1 MQASRISRHGAI
13 QIILAGLLTQCGT
26 VPSKQGR
33 LTETPASPI
42 SKLSEVRHLV
52 RSTAVA
58 AVKKPVTTV
67 RVGTIMLWQRAYV
80 FARSLLPAPHWTD
93 SASHG
98 IRPGSEEFEAL
109 LDRKGFRP
117 RTCGKLDLCIDG
129 PGYFPPFLEAV
140 KSAREKVDVQTYI
153 FDNDDQAVEVA
164 DVLRAKSTEVP
175 VRVFFDALG
184 SSFAG
189 TIPPKTPP
197 PPGYRR
203 PKNMKSYLEEG
214 SRVKVRGTINPL
226 FYSDHTK
233 LQLID
238 GKVAFLG
245 GMNMGREYR
254 SEWHDLMV
262 RLEGPVV
269 QKLQRIFDRTWKE
282 APWWHDW
289 NVPGWFAR
297 DRDRHGSL
305 RGAPECPP
313 GLQPMRLL
321 RTDSL
326 HDDRDILRATILA
339 IRGAA
344 RRVWIETPYYA
355 ADDITAELRA
365 AVRRGV
371 DVRVIIPG
379 ESDSNIMTATNEV
392 TAAELLRIGAKVFKY
407 QGVTHLKAMIC
418 DDWALLGSGNCDTLS
433 LRINRELDVAVNDRE
448 TVQRI
453 ADAVFRQDF
462 LKSREV
468 SYDMLDEGFGLAKFL
483 GDQL

>member
-1 MQASRISRHGAI
+1 MAWTVVC
-13 QIILAGLLTQCGT
+13 QIVLAGLLAQCGT

-42 SKLSEVRHLV
+42 SRILEVRHLV

-58 AVKKPVTTV
+58 AVKKPVTTA
-67 RVGTIMLWQRAYV
+67 RVGTLMLFQRAFV
-80 FARSLLPAPHWTD
+80 FGRGLLPAPRWVGGVP
-93 SASHG
+93 HG
-98 IRPGSEEFEAL
+98 IPPGSEEFEAL
-109 LDRKGFRP
+109 LDRKGFRQ

-129 PGYFPPFLEAV
+129 PGYFPPFFEAV
-140 KSAREKVDVQTYI
+140 KSATEQVDVQTYI

-164 DVLRAKSTEVP
+164 DVLRAKSAEVP
-175 VRVFFDALG
+175 VRVFYDALG
-184 SSFAG
+184 SSFSG

-197 PPGYRR
+197 PSGFRQPA
-203 PKNMKSYLEEG
+203 NMKSYLEEG
-214 SRVKVRGTINPL
+214 SHVKVRRTINPL
-226 FYSDHTK
+226 FFSDHTK

-238 GKVAFLG
+238 EKVAFLG

-269 QKLQRIFDRTWKE
+269 QRLQRMFDRTWRE

-289 NVPGWFAR
+289 NVPDWFAR
-297 DRDRHGSL
+297 DRDRHGPI

-313 GLQPMRLL
+313 GLKPMRLL

-355 ADDITAELRA
+355 ADDITEELHA

-379 ESDSNIMTATNEV
+379 EGDSGIMMAANEV
-392 TAAELLRIGAKVFKY
+392 TAAALLRIGAKVFKY

-418 DDWALLGSGNCDTLS
+418 DDWALIGSANCDTLS

-453 ADAVFRQDF
+453 ADAVFHQDF

-468 SYDMLDEGFGLAKFL
+468 SSEMLDQGLGLAKIL

>member
-1 MQASRISRHGAI
+1 MAS
-13 QIILAGLLTQCGT
+13 QIVLAGLLTQCGT

-33 LTETPASPI
+33 LTETPASQI
-42 SKLSEVRHLV
+42 SRLREVRHLV

-58 AVKKPVTTV
+58 AVKKPVTTA
-67 RVGTIMLWQRAYV
+67 RVGTIMLGQRAYV
-80 FARSLLPAPHWTD
+80 FVRDLLPTPRMAGGD
-93 SASHG
+93 SSG
-98 IRPGSEEFEAL
+98 ISPGSEEFEAM
-109 LDRKGFRP
+109 LDQKGFRP

-140 KSAREKVDVQTYI
+140 KTARKKVDVQTYI
-153 FDNDDQAVEVA
+153 FDNDDQAVDVA

-184 SSFAG
+184 SSFSG

-197 PPGYRR
+197 PPGFRQ
-203 PKNMKSYLEEG
+203 PANMKSYLEEG
-214 SRVKVRGTINPL
+214 PRVKVRRTINPL
-226 FYSDHTK
+226 FFSDHTK
-233 LQLID
+233 LQVID
-238 GKVAFLG
+238 EEVAFMG
-245 GMNMGREYR
+245 GMNIGREYR

-269 QKLQRIFDRTWKE
+269 QSLQRMFDRTWRE

-289 NVPGWFAR
+289 SVRGWFTR
-297 DRDRHGSL
+297 DRDRYGPL
-305 RGAPECPP
+305 RGAPASPP
-313 GLQPMRLL
+313 GFHPMRLL

-355 ADDITAELRA
+355 ADDITAELQA

-379 ESDSNIMTATNEV
+379 ESDSGIMTATNEG
-392 TAAELLRIGAKVFKY
+392 AAAGLLRVGVRVFKY

-418 DDWALLGSGNCDTLS
+418 DDWALIGSANCDTLS
-433 LRINRELDVAVNDRE
+433 LRINRELDIAFNDRE
-448 TVQRI
+448 SVQRI
-453 ADAVFRQDF
+453 ADAVFHQDF
-462 LKSREV
+462 LHSREV
-468 SYDMLDEGFGLAKFL
+468 SSEMLHQGLGLSKFL